1 MFGKLCRIEE
11 LLKGRDGNVRTA
23 NVKVPTDKGNTIS
36 IRPLRHLIP
45 IEIKSEQ
52 STNTKADTPF
62 GSTPAHND
70 SYGSPIAAAGGP
82 LASRPR
88 RKAAIVGELLRQN
101 IL

>member
-1 MFGKLCRIEE
+1 MILKLCRIEE

-23 NVKVPTDKGNTIS
+23 KVKVPTEKGNKIF

-52 STNTKADTPF
+52 STNTKANTPF
-62 GSTPAHND
+62 GSTPAHKG
-70 SYGSPIAAAGGP
+70 SYGSAIAAASGP

-88 RKAAIVGELLRQN
+88 RNAAIVGELLRQN
-101 IL
+101 ML